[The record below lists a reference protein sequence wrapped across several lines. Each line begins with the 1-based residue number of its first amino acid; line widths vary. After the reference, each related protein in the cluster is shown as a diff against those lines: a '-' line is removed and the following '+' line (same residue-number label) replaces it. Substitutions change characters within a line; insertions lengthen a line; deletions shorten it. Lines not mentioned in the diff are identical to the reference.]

1 MSDDDR
7 PPRAPAAAADPPELT
22 SRVRE
27 SDDPGIDVCDV
38 YGITQLGL
46 QTIDALAR
54 LQLAARRQGR
64 RLALGNASP
73 ELRELLELAG
83 LCRVLP
89 CADADLSG
97 VQPRRQVEEREE
109 PRGVEEERDA
119 ADPGP

>member
-7 PPRAPAAAADPPELT
+7 PPRAPAAATDIPELT
-22 SRVRE
+22 GRVRE

-46 QTIDALAR
+46 QTIDVLAR

-64 RLALGNASP
+64 RLAFGNASP

-89 CADADLSG
+89 CAEPDASG
-97 VQPRRQVEEREE
+97 VQPLGEAEEREE

-119 ADPGP
+119 ADPVP